1 MENDKVS
8 KLLLLKELYDKG
20 SITAEQLA
28 AEKARI
34 MSGSDDSTPKPEDEA
49 PIKEGMNNVIDEG
62 GSPESSAQ
70 DDITQTIEKGAPGE
84 SREPKKANRK
94 KISIS
99 IAIAVSVI
107 ILAAIFIF
115 NHKNNS
121 IWVNNQD
128 GGQAEEVYNRRN
140 TVYYNGYGKTF
151 KLFPNSEAIEITYL
165 SFAGGKIQSRTIT
178 QPVSDFIDI
187 NYDCNGLLS
196 LYRFIVDTDNGIAY
210 MTNENKPL
218 EALVYVISTNRYYH
232 VSSLDPYGD
241 YYIQDHHTIEAKLLK
256 KFLGENQ
263 LQAFKDRHMGRLYR
277 VVSIDGNG
285 NVELKDR
292 RGFYYEDRYQEP
304 MIYTASIDGTT
315 EEEQDIDFI
324 TGYLRPF
331 ARMAEAESFFDEIA
345 VIDNDYLKGLARVN
359 ELQANREYANGDLW
373 YFIIDAANIYSLSGD
388 YAYKVYEEGGFQIY
402 TNDIDFTKIGYP
414 ANLIIKARVSSVSS
428 DGIHYLRDAE
438 LLGIQSNRGITTYDG
453 TFLENQR
460 VRRASR
466 DW

>member
-1 MENDKVS
+1 MKDDKVS
-8 KLLLLKELYDKG
+8 KLMLLKELYEKG
-20 SITAEQLA
+20 SITAEQLD
-28 AEKARI
+28 AEKAKI
-34 MSGSDDSTPKPEDEA
+34 MSGEDSTPDPKDEA
-49 PIKEGMNNVIDEG
+49 PIYEGKNNEVDEG
-62 GSPESSAQ
+62 VSVGSSAQ
-70 DDITQTIEKGAPGE
+70 DDNTQTMEEGVPGE
-84 SREPKKANRK
+84 GITRTKKTNQK
-94 KISIS
+94 KISIV
-99 IAIAVSVI
+99 IAVAVI

-128 GGQAEEVYNRRN
+128 GGQAEEVYNRWN
-140 TVYYNGYGKTF
+140 TVYYNGYGKTI
-151 KLFPNSEAIEITYL
+151 KLFPNSETIDITYL
-165 SFAGGKIQSRTIT
+165 SFAGGKLQSRTLT

-241 YYIQDHHTIEAKLLK
+241 YYIKDHHIVDSKLLR
-256 KFLGENQ
+256 KFLSENQ
-263 LQAFKDRHMGRLYR
+263 LQVFKDRHMGQLYR
-277 VVSIDGNG
+277 VVSVNSDGNI
-285 NVELKDR
+285 ELKDR
-292 RGFYYEDRYQEP
+292 RGFYYENREHKP
-304 MIYTASIDGTT
+304 MIYGASIDGTT

-324 TGYLRPF
+324 TGYLHPF

-345 VIDNDYLKGLARVN
+345 VIDNEYLKGLTRIN
-359 ELQANREYANGDLW
+359 ELRANREYANGDYW
-373 YFIIDAANIYSLSGD
+373 YFIIEATNISSG
-388 YAYKVYEEGGFQIY
+388 YNGYTYEVYEYGGFQVL
-402 TNDIDFTKIGYP
+402 TNDSDFTKIGYP
-414 ANLIIKARVSSVSS
+414 ANLIIRAKVSSVSS

-438 LLGIQSNRGITTYDG
+438 LLGVQSNRGITTYDG
-453 TFLENQR
+453 LFLENQR